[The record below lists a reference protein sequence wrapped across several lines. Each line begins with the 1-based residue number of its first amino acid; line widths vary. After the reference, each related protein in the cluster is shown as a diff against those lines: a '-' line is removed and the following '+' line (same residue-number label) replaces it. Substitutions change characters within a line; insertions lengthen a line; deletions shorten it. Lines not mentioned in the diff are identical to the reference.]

1 MVPRQ
6 DLFEGRLSL
15 IRPLAFLDK
24 HEIIELA
31 DQLSLSPVKTNC
43 PLSEKTKRMEV
54 RQLLK
59 EVYARIPESKMRIFS
74 SLSNVRQDYLLK
86 PFGKGCN

>member
-24 HEIIELA
+24 QEIIDMARQLELI
-31 DQLSLSPVKTNC
+31 PVRTNC

-54 RQLLK
+54 RHILEDL
-59 EVYARIPESKMRIFS
+59 YARIPGAKMRIFS
-74 SLSNVRQDYLLK
+74 SFVTD
-86 PFGKGCN
+86 